1 MSADLADGGAAEWEN
16 ATLGRFLEA
25 LSACLEGDED
35 DANRAAFA
43 RALVKATGYE

>member
-1 MSADLADGGAAEWEN
+1 MSSDLAGTDAAEWKN

-25 LSACLEGDED
+25 LSACLEAEEVG
-35 DANRAAFA
+35 ASWAAFV